1 MSTYELF
8 LNPKDSALKP
18 SILSQ
23 MLFSIERL
31 IDNDGSLS
39 LIGTAFQSFI
49 EHKLSAQDLEKDL
62 MQCVQLFG
70 EEETI
75 RNVTR
80 FIVHVIPLDQR
91 TQKQQQ
97 FVKICSTLG
106 LINLEVLDLPKQK

>member
-1 MSTYELF
+1 MTPYELF

-23 MLFSIERL
+23 MLFSIERVT
-31 IDNDGSLS
+31 DQDGSLS
-39 LIGTAFQSFI
+39 LISSIFHDFTTN
-49 EHKLSAQDLEKDL
+49 KLSVRDLADNLVRGIE
-62 MQCVQLFG
+62 LFG
-70 EEETI
+70 KQEMTK
-75 RNVTR
+75 NVTR

-97 FVKICSTLG
+97 FVKICSTIG